1 MLIYNINIIK
11 TIPIMIIECISCS
24 KKFELKDE
32 LLPPEGSKV
41 RCGAC
46 SEVWFFHP
54 KKALEENENLDQD
67 MSFSSK
73 TDSTESEVEK
83 YQTPLEKDDQD
94 INDNSMP
101 QEEINKDEVS
111 DFKIFGNDT
120 TELPEK
126 EEMDQNLN
134 DLVLDRG
141 KNKSFLSKFFKKKD
155 RISDAKKFFKKKDQ
169 KDEDEREKAKKPNYQ
184 FRRLLIYLLFVL
196 LFLLSIFLI
205 PYRTHL
211 EMAYP
216 SLSIYFDVVSPIYN
230 KFISYLIL

>member
-134 DLVLDRG
+134 NLVLDRG
-141 KNKSFLSKFFKKKD
+141 KNKSFFSKLFKKKD
-155 RISDAKKFFKKKDQ
+155 RISEAKKFFVKKDQ
-169 KDEDEREKAKKPNYQ
+169 EDEDEREKAKKPNYQ

>member
-1 MLIYNINIIK
+1 
-11 TIPIMIIECISCS
+11 MIIECISCS
-24 KKFELKDE
+24 KRFELKDE

-54 KKALEENENLDQD
+54 KKSLEENENLSQD
-67 MSFSSK
+67 TSFLSN
-73 TDSTESEVEK
+73 TDSEVEN
-83 YQTPLEKDDQD
+83 YQTPLEKEDQD
-94 INDNSMP
+94 INDSVS
-101 QEEINKDEVS
+101 QDEINKDEVS

-120 TELPEK
+120 TELPKK
-126 EEMDQNLN
+126 EDMDQNLN

-155 RISDAKKFFKKKDQ
+155 RISEAKKFFVKKDKKEDEKRKKDQ
-169 KDEDEREKAKKPNYQ
+169 HPNHQ

-196 LFLLSIFLI
+196 LVLLSIFLT

-216 SLSIYFDVVSPIYN
+216 SLSTFFDFVSPIYN
-230 KFISYLIL
+230 KFMSYLIL

>member
-1 MLIYNINIIK
+1 
-11 TIPIMIIECISCS
+11 MIIECISCS

-54 KKALEENENLDQD
+54 KKSLEENENLSQD
-67 MSFSSK
+67 TSFLSN
-73 TDSTESEVEK
+73 TDSEVEN
-83 YQTPLEKDDQD
+83 YQTPLEKEDQD
-94 INDNSMP
+94 INDSVS
-101 QEEINKDEVS
+101 QDEINKDEVS

-134 DLVLDRG
+134 NLVLDRG
-141 KNKSFLSKFFKKKD
+141 KNKSFLSKIFKKKD
-155 RISDAKKFFKKKDQ
+155 RISEAKVFFKKKD
-169 KDEDEREKAKKPNYQ
+169 KKEDEKRKKDQNPNHQ

-196 LFLLSIFLI
+196 LVLLSIFLT

-216 SLSIYFDVVSPIYN
+216 SLSTFFDFVSPIYN
-230 KFISYLIL
+230 KFMSYLIL

>member
-1 MLIYNINIIK
+1 
-11 TIPIMIIECISCS
+11 MIIECISCS
-24 KKFELKDE
+24 KKFELKEE
-32 LLPPEGSKV
+32 LLPPGGSKV

-54 KKALEENENLDQD
+54 KKTLEENENLDQD
-67 MSFSSK
+67 MSFSSN
-73 TDSTESEVEK
+73 TDSADSEVEK
-83 YQTPLEKDDQD
+83 YQTPLEKEDQD

-101 QEEINKDEVS
+101 QNEINKDEVS
-111 DFKIFGNDT
+111 NFKIFGNDT

-126 EEMDQNLN
+126 EEMDENLN

-141 KNKSFLSKFFKKKD
+141 KNKSFFTKLFKKKD
-155 RISDAKKFFKKKDQ
+155 RISEAKKFFIKKDQ
-169 KDEDEREKAKKPNYQ
+169 KDENEREKAKKPNYQ

-196 LFLLSIFLI
+196 LFLLSIFLT
-205 PYRTHL
+205 PYRSHL

-216 SLSIYFDVVSPIYN
+216 SSSTYFDIVSPIYY

>member
-1 MLIYNINIIK
+1 
-11 TIPIMIIECISCS
+11 MIIECISCS

-54 KKALEENENLDQD
+54 KKSLEENENLSQD
-67 MSFSSK
+67 TSFLSN
-73 TDSTESEVEK
+73 TDSEVEN
-83 YQTPLEKDDQD
+83 YQTLLEKEDQD
-94 INDNSMP
+94 INDSVS
-101 QEEINKDEVS
+101 QDEINKDEVS

-134 DLVLDRG
+134 NLVLDRG
-141 KNKSFLSKFFKKKD
+141 KNKSFFSKLFKKKD

-169 KDEDEREKAKKPNYQ
+169 KDEDEREKAQKPNHQ
-184 FRRLLIYLLFVL
+184 FRRLLIYLLFIL
-196 LFLLSIFLI
+196 LVLLSIFLT

>member
-1 MLIYNINIIK
+1 
-11 TIPIMIIECISCS
+11 MIIECISCS

-54 KKALEENENLDQD
+54 KKSLEENENLSQD
-67 MSFSSK
+67 TSFLSN
-73 TDSTESEVEK
+73 TDSEVEN
-83 YQTPLEKDDQD
+83 YQTPLEKEDQD
-94 INDNSMP
+94 INDSVS
-101 QEEINKDEVS
+101 QDEINKDEVS

-134 DLVLDRG
+134 NLVLDRG
-141 KNKSFLSKFFKKKD
+141 KNKSFLSKIFKKKD
-155 RISDAKKFFKKKDQ
+155 RISEAKKFFVKKDK
-169 KDEDEREKAKKPNYQ
+169 KDDEKRKKAQKPNHQ

-196 LFLLSIFLI
+196 LVLLSIFLT

-216 SLSIYFDVVSPIYN
+216 SLTTFFDFVSPIYN
-230 KFISYLIL
+230 KFMSYLIL

>member
-1 MLIYNINIIK
+1 
-11 TIPIMIIECISCS
+11 MIIECISCS
-24 KKFELKDE
+24 KRFELKDE

-54 KKALEENENLDQD
+54 KKSLEENENLSQD
-67 MSFSSK
+67 TSFLSN
-73 TDSTESEVEK
+73 TDSEVEN
-83 YQTPLEKDDQD
+83 YQTPLEKEDQD
-94 INDNSMP
+94 INDSVS
-101 QEEINKDEVS
+101 QDEINKDEVS

-155 RISDAKKFFKKKDQ
+155 RISEAKKFFVKKDKKEDEERKKDQ
-169 KDEDEREKAKKPNYQ
+169 HPNHQ

-196 LFLLSIFLI
+196 LVLLSIFLT
-205 PYRTHL
+205 PYRVHL

-216 SLSIYFDVVSPIYN
+216 SLSTFFDFVSPIYN
-230 KFISYLIL
+230 KFMSYLIL

>member
-11 TIPIMIIECISCS
+11 TIPIMIIECISFS

-73 TDSTESEVEK
+73 TDSTEAEALAIAK
-83 YQTPLEKDDQD
+83 KMHLDDQD
-94 INDNSMP
+94 INEMIGE
-101 QEEINKDEVS
+101 EEINKDEVS

-141 KNKSFLSKFFKKKD
+141 KNKSFLSKLFKKKD

-169 KDEDEREKAKKPNYQ
+169 KDEEKYKSCKNQ
-184 FRRLLIYLLFVL
+184 II
-196 LFLLSIFLI
+196 S
-205 PYRTHL
+205 L
-211 EMAYP
+211 E
-216 SLSIYFDVVSPIYN
+216 DC
-230 KFISYLIL
+230 

>member
-1 MLIYNINIIK
+1 
-11 TIPIMIIECISCS
+11 MIIECISCS

-54 KKALEENENLDQD
+54 KKSLEENENLSQD
-67 MSFSSK
+67 TSFLSN
-73 TDSTESEVEK
+73 TDSEVEN
-83 YQTPLEKDDQD
+83 YQTPLEKEDQD
-94 INDNSMP
+94 INDSVS
-101 QEEINKDEVS
+101 QDEINKDEVS

-134 DLVLDRG
+134 NFVLDRG
-141 KNKSFLSKFFKKKD
+141 KNKSFLSNIFKKKD
-155 RISDAKKFFKKKDQ
+155 RISEAKKFFVKKD
-169 KDEDEREKAKKPNYQ
+169 KKNDEKRKKVQKPNHQ

-196 LFLLSIFLI
+196 LVLLSIFLT

-216 SLSIYFDVVSPIYN
+216 SLTTFFDFVSPIYD
-230 KFISYLIL
+230 KFISYLVL

>member
-1 MLIYNINIIK
+1 
-11 TIPIMIIECISCS
+11 MIIECISCS
-24 KKFELKDE
+24 KRFELKDE

-54 KKALEENENLDQD
+54 KKSLEENENLSQD
-67 MSFSSK
+67 TSFLSN
-73 TDSTESEVEK
+73 TDSEVEN
-83 YQTPLEKDDQD
+83 YQTPLEKEDQD
-94 INDNSMP
+94 INDSVS
-101 QEEINKDEVS
+101 QDEINKDEVS

-134 DLVLDRG
+134 NLVLDRG
-141 KNKSFLSKFFKKKD
+141 KNKSFLSKIFKKKD
-155 RISDAKKFFKKKDQ
+155 RISEAKKFFVKKDKKEDEKRKKDQ
-169 KDEDEREKAKKPNYQ
+169 NPNHQ

-196 LFLLSIFLI
+196 LVLLSIFLT

-216 SLSIYFDVVSPIYN
+216 SLSTFFDFVSPIYN
-230 KFISYLIL
+230 KFMSYLTL

>member
-1 MLIYNINIIK
+1 
-11 TIPIMIIECISCS
+11 MIIECISCS

-54 KKALEENENLDQD
+54 KKSLEENENLSQD
-67 MSFSSK
+67 TSFLSN
-73 TDSTESEVEK
+73 TDSEVEN
-83 YQTPLEKDDQD
+83 YQTPLEKEDQD
-94 INDNSMP
+94 INDSVS
-101 QEEINKDEVS
+101 QDEINKDEVS

-134 DLVLDRG
+134 NFVLDRG
-141 KNKSFLSKFFKKKD
+141 KDKSFLSKIFKKKD
-155 RISDAKKFFKKKDQ
+155 RISEAKKFFVKKDK
-169 KDEDEREKAKKPNYQ
+169 KDDEKRKKAQKPNHQ

-196 LFLLSIFLI
+196 LVLLSIFLT

-216 SLSIYFDVVSPIYN
+216 SLTTFFDFVGPIYD
-230 KFISYLIL
+230 KFMSYLIL

>member
-1 MLIYNINIIK
+1 
-11 TIPIMIIECISCS
+11 MIIECISCS

-54 KKALEENENLDQD
+54 KKSLEENENLSQD
-67 MSFSSK
+67 TSFLSN
-73 TDSTESEVEK
+73 TDSEVEN
-83 YQTPLEKDDQD
+83 YQTPLEKEDQD
-94 INDNSMP
+94 INDSVS
-101 QEEINKDEVS
+101 QDEINKDEVS

-134 DLVLDRG
+134 NLVLDRG
-141 KNKSFLSKFFKKKD
+141 KNKSFLSKILKKKD
-155 RISDAKKFFKKKDQ
+155 RISEAKLFFKKKDK
-169 KDEDEREKAKKPNYQ
+169 KDDEKRKKAQKPNHQ

-196 LFLLSIFLI
+196 LVLLSIFLT

-216 SLSIYFDVVSPIYN
+216 SLTTFFDFVSPIYD
-230 KFISYLIL
+230 KFISYLVL

>member
-134 DLVLDRG
+134 NLVLDRG
-141 KNKSFLSKFFKKKD
+141 KNKSFFSKLFKKKD
-155 RISDAKKFFKKKDQ
+155 RISEAKKFFVKKDQ

>member
-1 MLIYNINIIK
+1 
-11 TIPIMIIECISCS
+11 MIIECISCS
-24 KKFELKDE
+24 KRFELKDE

-54 KKALEENENLDQD
+54 KKSLEENENLSQD
-67 MSFSSK
+67 TSFLSN
-73 TDSTESEVEK
+73 TDSEVEN
-83 YQTPLEKDDQD
+83 YQTPLEKEDKD
-94 INDNSMP
+94 INDSVS
-101 QEEINKDEVS
+101 QDEINKDEVS

-155 RISDAKKFFKKKDQ
+155 RISEAKKFFVKKDKKEDDKRKKDQ
-169 KDEDEREKAKKPNYQ
+169 NPNHQ

-196 LFLLSIFLI
+196 LVLLSIFLT

-216 SLSIYFDVVSPIYN
+216 SLLIYFDVVAPIY
-230 KFISYLIL
+230 KQFMSYFSL

>member
-1 MLIYNINIIK
+1 
-11 TIPIMIIECISCS
+11 MIIECIACS

-54 KKALEENENLDQD
+54 KKSLEENENLNQD
-67 MSFSSK
+67 TSFLSN
-73 TDSTESEVEK
+73 TDSEVEN
-83 YQTPLEKDDQD
+83 YQTPLEKEDQD
-94 INDNSMP
+94 INDSVS
-101 QEEINKDEVS
+101 QDEINKDEVS

-126 EEMDQNLN
+126 EDMDQNLN

-155 RISDAKKFFKKKDQ
+155 RISEAKVFFKKKD
-169 KDEDEREKAKKPNYQ
+169 KKEDEKRKKDQNPNHQ

-196 LFLLSIFLI
+196 LVLLSIFLT

-216 SLSIYFDVVSPIYN
+216 SLSTFFDFVSPIYN
-230 KFISYLIL
+230 KFMSYLIL

>member
-1 MLIYNINIIK
+1 
-11 TIPIMIIECISCS
+11 MIIECIFCS

-54 KKALEENENLDQD
+54 KKSLEENENLSQD
-67 MSFSSK
+67 TSFLSN
-73 TDSTESEVEK
+73 TDSEVEN
-83 YQTPLEKDDQD
+83 YQTPLEKEDQD
-94 INDNSMP
+94 INDSVS
-101 QEEINKDEVS
+101 QDEINKDEVS

-134 DLVLDRG
+134 NFVLDRG
-141 KNKSFLSKFFKKKD
+141 KDKSFLSKIFKKKD
-155 RISDAKKFFKKKDQ
+155 RISEAKKFFVKKDK
-169 KDEDEREKAKKPNYQ
+169 KDDEKRKKAQKPNHQ

-196 LFLLSIFLI
+196 LVLLSIFLT

-216 SLSIYFDVVSPIYN
+216 SLTTFFDFVSPIYD
-230 KFISYLIL
+230 KFISYLVL

>member
-46 SEVWFFHP
+46 SEVWFFYP

-67 MSFSSK
+67 MSFSSN
-73 TDSTESEVEK
+73 TDSTDSEVEK

-101 QEEINKDEVS
+101 QEEINEDEVGN
-111 DFKIFGNDT
+111 FKIFGNDT

-134 DLVLDRG
+134 NLVLDRG
-141 KNKSFLSKFFKKKD
+141 KNKSFLSKLFKKKD
-155 RISDAKKFFKKKDQ
+155 RISEAKTFFKKKDQ

-196 LFLLSIFLI
+196 LFLLSIFLV

>member
-1 MLIYNINIIK
+1 
-11 TIPIMIIECISCS
+11 MIIECISCS

-54 KKALEENENLDQD
+54 KKSLEENENLNQD
-67 MSFSSK
+67 ISFLSN
-73 TDSTESEVEK
+73 TDSEVEN
-83 YQTPLEKDDQD
+83 YQTPLEKEDKD
-94 INDNSMP
+94 INDSVSLDA
-101 QEEINKDEVS
+101 INKDEVS

-134 DLVLDRG
+134 DLVLNRA

-155 RISDAKKFFKKKDQ
+155 RIIDAKKFFKKKDQ
-169 KDEDEREKAKKPNYQ
+169 EDEDERIKAQKPNHQ

-196 LFLLSIFLI
+196 LVLLSIFLT

-216 SLSIYFDVVSPIYN
+216 SLSTYFDIVSPIYN

>member
-67 MSFSSK
+67 MSFSSN
-73 TDSTESEVEK
+73 TDSEVEK
-83 YQTPLEKDDQD
+83 YQTPLEKEDQD

-101 QEEINKDEVS
+101 QEEINEDEVGN
-111 DFKIFGNDT
+111 FKIFGNDT

-126 EEMDQNLN
+126 EEMDKNLN
-134 DLVLDRG
+134 NLVLDRS
-141 KNKSFLSKFFKKKD
+141 KNQTFFTKLFKKKD
-155 RISDAKKFFKKKDQ
+155 RISQAKKFFVKKYQ
-169 KDEDEREKAKKPNYQ
+169 KDEDEREKAKNPNYQ

-196 LFLLSIFLI
+196 LFLLSIFLT
-205 PYRTHL
+205 PYRSHL

-216 SLSIYFDVVSPIYN
+216 SLSTYFDIVSPIYN

>member
-1 MLIYNINIIK
+1 
-11 TIPIMIIECISCS
+11 MIIECISCS
-24 KKFELKDE
+24 KKFELKNE

-54 KKALEENENLDQD
+54 KKSLEENENLNQD
-67 MSFSSK
+67 ISFLSN
-73 TDSTESEVEK
+73 TDSEVEN
-83 YQTPLEKDDQD
+83 YQTPLEKEDKD
-94 INDNSMP
+94 INDSVS
-101 QEEINKDEVS
+101 QDAINKDEVS

-126 EEMDQNLN
+126 EEMDENLN
-134 DLVLDRG
+134 NLVLDRG
-141 KNKSFLSKFFKKKD
+141 KNKSFFSKLFNKKD
-155 RISDAKKFFKKKDQ
+155 RISEAKKFFVKKD
-169 KDEDEREKAKKPNYQ
+169 KDDEEERIKAQKPNHQ

-196 LFLLSIFLI
+196 LVLLSIFLT

-216 SLSIYFDVVSPIYN
+216 SLSTYFDIVSPIYN

>member
-1 MLIYNINIIK
+1 
-11 TIPIMIIECISCS
+11 MIIECISCS

-54 KKALEENENLDQD
+54 KKSLEENENLSQD
-67 MSFSSK
+67 TSFLSN
-73 TDSTESEVEK
+73 TDSEVEN
-83 YQTPLEKDDQD
+83 YQTPLEKEDQD
-94 INDNSMP
+94 INDSVS
-101 QEEINKDEVS
+101 QDEINKDEVS

-134 DLVLDRG
+134 NFVLDRG
-141 KNKSFLSKFFKKKD
+141 KDKSFLSKIFKKKD
-155 RISDAKKFFKKKDQ
+155 RISEAKKFFVKKD
-169 KDEDEREKAKKPNYQ
+169 KKNDEKRKKAQKPNHQ

-196 LFLLSIFLI
+196 LVLLSIFLT

-216 SLSIYFDVVSPIYN
+216 SLTTFFDFVSPIYD
-230 KFISYLIL
+230 KFISYLVL

>member
-1 MLIYNINIIK
+1 
-11 TIPIMIIECISCS
+11 MIIECISCS

-54 KKALEENENLDQD
+54 KKSLEENENLSQD
-67 MSFSSK
+67 TSFLSN
-73 TDSTESEVEK
+73 TDSEVEN
-83 YQTPLEKDDQD
+83 YQTPLEKEDQD
-94 INDNSMP
+94 INDSVS
-101 QEEINKDEVS
+101 QDEINKDEVS

-134 DLVLDRG
+134 NLVLDRG
-141 KNKSFLSKFFKKKD
+141 KNKSFLSNIFKKKD
-155 RISDAKKFFKKKDQ
+155 RISEAKKFFVKKDK
-169 KDEDEREKAKKPNYQ
+169 KDDEKRKKAQKPNHQ

-196 LFLLSIFLI
+196 LVLLSIFLT

-216 SLSIYFDVVSPIYN
+216 SLTTFFDFVNPIYN
-230 KFISYLIL
+230 KFMSYLIL